1 MASIRSRNGG
11 FQVQV
16 RRGGLGSQSRTFI
29 LKQDAE
35 RWARKMEAQFN
46 QEELQ
51 QLGTKEVLLH
61 DLIDRYRQEITP
73 SKKIRNQERVRLA
86 RLMRDPIAS
95 LTVEKKMAMNW
106 LRLEICVSRMVY
118 GPANTILS

>member
-51 QLGTKEVLLH
+51 QLGTKEGLLH

-95 LTVEKKMAMNW
+95 LTVEKQMAMN
-106 LRLEICVSRMVY
+106 
-118 GPANTILS
+118 